1 MLKPQSIVSRI
12 AAKGGGNTMKS
23 NTNSDVISAS
33 MEIITTD
40 RECRY
45 VLKRNNGDV
54 LELNYGEV
62 MAIRDALDK
71 QTRYEDLHLFLENNQ
86 NEDGS
91 YWIQNNT
98 SVELSEDEVEQ
109 LVLAAM
115 DEYEELQSNDGSWRD
130 LAEEALGSALES
142 IEVKGAA

>member
-71 QTRYEDLHLFLENNQ
+71 RTRYEDLHLFLENNQ
-86 NEDGS
+86 NKDFT
-91 YWIQNNT
+91 YWIQNNK
-98 SVELSEDEVEQ
+98 SVELSEDEAEQ
-109 LVLAAM
+109 LVLTAM
-115 DEYEELQSNDGSWRD
+115 DEYEELQTDDDSWCG
-130 LAEEALGSALES
+130 LAEEALGNALES
-142 IEVKGAA
+142 MKIKGAA